1 MEIDPRLRD
10 ASLGQGGPSQAYNG
24 LPPPSY
30 ALNPIRLPPPPQPPP
45 PQQQHQNHNH
55 NSELPPLAQ
64 DGSHPYYSIRPGLPP
79 AQSPASE
86 SPAVQDEPAA
96 LLPPRIAGDGPN
108 DPKRP
113 RACEACRG
121 LKVRCEPDPVKGTC
135 RRCAKAGRQCIV
147 TVPSRKRQKKTDSRV
162 AELEKK
168 IDALTA
174 SLHATKGQT
183 VSGSDDESA
192 EGEGNSGLIVSPSY
206 TRNNGPSR
214 ETPRQN
220 NGTLEWLPNHEQ
232 YSGPSDGAHK
242 HSSAYSTSP
251 VAGRKRRISE
261 FQDETEYSSAFDP
274 RAVAGNKRPAFAPIE
289 LDAKPSNIHPLLMP
303 ESRKAATSSAPP
315 HNPEIPGHEYADVV
329 DRKILDA
336 STAAEIFDHY
346 TQSMAKHMPV
356 VVIPRG
362 TKAGEIRRT
371 KPTLFLAILS
381 VASGQVH
388 THHQHTLTRE
398 ILRVY
403 ADSII
408 CKSEK
413 SLELVQALQVSA
425 LWYWPETEGDGK
437 CYLLVHMAAIM
448 AIELGMGK
456 RPKAI
461 RERSHAI
468 LREHPRSKPPATDSM
483 ESKRAYLS
491 TYFLSA
497 TYVANLLFPLTIT
510 FDIFKQV
517 FVYSTLI
524 D

>member
-1 MEIDPRLRD
+1 M
-10 ASLGQGGPSQAYNG
+10 
-24 LPPPSY
+24 
-30 ALNPIRLPPPPQPPP
+30 
-45 PQQQHQNHNH
+45 
-55 NSELPPLAQ
+55 
-64 DGSHPYYSIRPGLPP
+64 
-79 AQSPASE
+79 
-86 SPAVQDEPAA
+86 
-96 LLPPRIAGDGPN
+96 AGDGAN

-135 RRCAKAGRQCIV
+135 RRCAKAGRQCLV
-147 TVPSRKRQKKTDSRV
+147 TVPSRKRQKKTDGRV

-183 VSGSDDESA
+183 VSESDDGSVEA
-192 EGEGNSGLIVSPSY
+192 KGNSRLQTSPSY
-206 TRNNGPSR
+206 IRNNGPSR
-214 ETPRQN
+214 ETPLQN
-220 NGTLEWLPNHEQ
+220 NGTLDWLPNPKR
-232 YSGPSDGAHK
+232 YSGPSDGTHK

-261 FQDETEYSSAFDP
+261 FQDETEYSPAFDP
-274 RAVAGNKRPAFAPIE
+274 RAVGGNKRPALE
-289 LDAKPSNIHPLLMP
+289 LDAKPSTIHPLLMP
-303 ESRKAATSSAPP
+303 ESRKAPTPSAPP
-315 HNPEIPGHEYADVV
+315 HNPEIPDHEYADVV

-346 TQSMAKHMPV
+346 TQNMAKHMPV
-356 VVIPRG
+356 VVIPHG

-388 THHQHTLTRE
+388 THHQRTLTRE
-398 ILRVY
+398 IFRVY

-448 AIELGMGK
+448 AVELGMGK
-456 RPKAI
+456 RPRAI
-461 RERSHAI
+461 RERSHAV
-468 LREHPRSKPPATDSM
+468 LREYSRSKAPATDSM

-497 TYVANLLFPLTIT
+497 TYVAFLRFP
-510 FDIFKQV
+510 FVVIFAILK
-517 FVYSTLI
+517 
-524 D
+524 

>member
-1 MEIDPRLRD
+1 MMEIDPRLRD
-10 ASLGQGGPSQAYNG
+10 ASLGQGAPSQTYNG

-30 ALNPIRLPPPPQPPP
+30 ALNPIKLPPPPSQAPPP
-45 PQQQHQNHNH
+45 PPLPQHHNH
-55 NSELPPLAQ
+55 NPNPELAPLAQ
-64 DGSHPYYSIRPGLPP
+64 DGGHPYYSIRPGLPP
-79 AQSPASE
+79 AQPPSSE
-86 SPAVQDEPAA
+86 RNALHDEAVAP
-96 LLPPRIAGDGPN
+96 LPPRITGDGSI

-121 LKVRCEPDPVKGTC
+121 LKVRCEPDPVKRTC

-174 SLHATKGQT
+174 SLHANKGQT
-183 VSGSDDESA
+183 VSESDEESA
-192 EGEGNSGLIVSPSY
+192 EEEGDSRLKMSPNY
-206 TRNNGPSR
+206 AGNNDPSR

-220 NGTLEWLPNHEQ
+220 NGTLEWLPNPEN
-232 YSGPSDGAHK
+232 YSGLSHGTHK
-242 HSSAYSTSP
+242 QPSAYSTSP

-261 FQDETEYSSAFDP
+261 FQSETEYSSPFDHCADP
-274 RAVAGNKRPAFAPIE
+274 GNKRPAYAP
-289 LDAKPSNIHPLLMP
+289 LDRDVKPSNIHSSLVP
-303 ESRKAATSSAPP
+303 ESRTTALSSAPP
-315 HNPEIPGHEYADVV
+315 HNSEIPGHEYADVV

-346 TQSMAKHMPV
+346 TQNMSKHMPV
-356 VVIPRG
+356 VVIPHG

-388 THHQHTLTRE
+388 PHLQRTLTRE
-398 ILRVY
+398 ILRIY

-408 CKSEK
+408 CKGEK

-456 RPKAI
+456 RPRAL
-461 RERSHAI
+461 RERSHAV
-468 LREHPRSKPPATDSM
+468 LREYPRSKVPGTDSM

-497 TYVANLLFPLTIT
+497 T
-510 FDIFKQV
+510 
-517 FVYSTLI
+517 
-524 D
+524 

>member
-10 ASLGQGGPSQAYNG
+10 ASLGQGGPSQSYNG
-24 LPPPSY
+24 RPPPSY
-30 ALNPIRLPPPPQPPP
+30 ALNPIRLPPPQPAPPPPP
-45 PQQQHQNHNH
+45 PQHLNHN
-55 NSELPPLAQ
+55 NNPELPPLAQ
-64 DGSHPYYSIRPGLPP
+64 DGGHPYYSLRLDLPP
-79 AQSPASE
+79 AQPPSSE
-86 SPAVQDEPAA
+86 LHNLHDEPVA
-96 LLPPRIAGDGPN
+96 PQPRRNTGDGPN

-174 SLHATKGQT
+174 SLHATKGQ
-183 VSGSDDESA
+183 SASESDDESA
-192 EGEGNSGLIVSPSY
+192 AGEGNSGLTMSPNYS
-206 TRNNGPSR
+206 RNNGPSR

-220 NGTLEWLPNHEQ
+220 NGTLEWLPNPEQ
-232 YSGPSDGAHK
+232 YSGPSDGTRK

-261 FQDETEYSSAFDP
+261 FQTETEFSTPFDP
-274 RAVAGNKRPAFAPIE
+274 RAVAGNERPAYVPLE
-289 LDAKPSNIHPLLMP
+289 PDAKPSNLHPLLMP
-303 ESRKAATSSAPP
+303 ESRKATTSSAPP
-315 HNPEIPGHEYADVV
+315 HNQEIPGHEYADVV

-336 STAAEIFDHY
+336 STAAEIFSHY
-346 TQSMAKHMPV
+346 AQNMAKHMPV
-356 VVIPRG
+356 VVIPHG
-362 TKAGEIRRT
+362 IKAGEIRRT

-388 THHQHTLTRE
+388 PNLQPTLTRE

-403 ADSII
+403 AESII

-425 LWYWPETEGDGK
+425 LWYWPETEGDQK

-448 AIELGMGK
+448 AIEIGMSK
-456 RPKAI
+456 RPRALK
-461 RERSHAI
+461 ERSYMV
-468 LREHPRSKPPATDSM
+468 LKEYSRSKPHVTDSM
-483 ESKRAYLS
+483 ESKRAFLS
-491 TYFLSA
+491 AYFLSA
-497 TYVANLLFPLTIT
+497 TYVASSFPR
-510 FDIFKQV
+510 
-517 FVYSTLI
+517 
-524 D
+524 